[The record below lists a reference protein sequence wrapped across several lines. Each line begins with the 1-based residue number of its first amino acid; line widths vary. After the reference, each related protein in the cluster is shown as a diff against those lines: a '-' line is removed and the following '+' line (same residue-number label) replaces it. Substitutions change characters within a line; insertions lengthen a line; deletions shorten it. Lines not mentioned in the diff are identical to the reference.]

1 VKRVMRPNWR
11 SAALILAAA
20 GLAAACSHNRLRL
33 AKGEEGEV
41 IEAEGWSPIDAADA
55 IGTKQRALAEAQKKA
70 VERVVGVFISA
81 KTRVDQAVNVDAR
94 ILANIK
100 GYIRKYDVVK
110 EKEDGGFH
118 KTTIRALV
126 LYQKIGEDLK
136 LLGLVRPAPPP
147 GNPTVVVRVRAKGK
161 GDRATLSEAAGQGVR
176 RGLVERG
183 FMVVEEG
190 PSDDRMFRSTE
201 SAAALAAVRSAR
213 ADVVITGEAEAYPIE
228 DARLAGFRS
237 MRARVTLQATKAN
250 GQLMSHKTQ
259 EASGLDPS
267 AEVAEGKAYDTAGAM
282 AGEAMANELSAL
294 LKGRVNVTVRL
305 SNVRGLDQAQK
316 FIDDLRNNPGV
327 DSVTLSSYGEN
338 TAVLEVMTEDVAG
351 EELAAIILR
360 MKKYDL
366 LAKSVSA
373 YEVEVEGR

>member
-1 VKRVMRPNWR
+1 M
-11 SAALILAAA
+11 AAVAATLLAGCA
-20 GLAAACSHNRLRL
+20 HDRLRL
-33 AKGEEGEV
+33 GKGEEGEV
-41 IEAEGWSPIDAADA
+41 IEAEGWSPIDAQDE

-81 KTRVDQAVNVDAR
+81 KTRVDQAVNVDSR

-110 EKEDGGFH
+110 ERKEAGFH

-126 LYQKIGEDLK
+126 LYRKIGEDLK
-136 LLGLVRPAPPP
+136 ELGLVRPPPPP
-147 GNPTVVVRVRAKGK
+147 GNPRVAVRIQAKSK
-161 GDRATLSEAAGQGVR
+161 EKAAAAEAAAHGVR
-176 RGLVERG
+176 RGLLERG
-183 FMVVEEG
+183 FQVVDEDEK
-190 PSDDRMFRSTE
+190 E
-201 SAAALAAVRSAR
+201 NK
-213 ADVVITGEAEAYPIE
+213 ADVLVTGDAEAYPIE

-237 MRARVTLQATKAN
+237 MRARVTVKATKAG
-250 GQLMSHKTQ
+250 GQVMSHKTQ

-267 AEVAEGKAYDTAGAM
+267 AEVAEGKAYDSAGAL
-282 AGEAMANELSAL
+282 AGEALANELNSL
-294 LKGRVNVTVRL
+294 LKGRVNVTVRVL
-305 SNVRGLDQAQK
+305 GLKDLGEAQR
-316 FIDDLRNNPGV
+316 FIDDLRNNPGI
-327 DSVTLSSYGEN
+327 DAVTLSTYGEGR
-338 TAVLEVMTEDVAG
+338 AVLDVMTEDVAG